1 MNTPANDPRSLAQ
14 AGVEALRKGDA
25 ARAREL
31 LSGAVAGGAA
41 DVPVLLALAYACRA
55 LKDERGKIA
64 VVDRVLAVDR
74 GNVRALI
81 MKGDHL
87 AEGGDEK
94 AAASFHLQA
103 LKLAPPAN
111 QAPPDLVQELRR
123 VQAACQRYAR
133 QYESFLAGELQAAG
147 FDPATS
153 SPRFAQ
159 SLDILLGRRQ
169 IFVQE
174 PRYFY
179 FPGLPQI
186 QFYERQQFP
195 WLDAVEAATDDI
207 RSELLEVMRE
217 DGAFEPYLKSDPS
230 RPYKPQDGMI
240 DNPDWGAFYLWKN
253 GELQA
258 ENAARCPRT
267 LKALEGAPLARFP
280 NRSPSVLFSLLKP
293 GAKIPPHNGLA
304 NTRLICHLPLI
315 IPPDCGFRVGNEVR
329 EWREGQ
335 AWVFDDSINHEA
347 WNRSDRTRVI
357 LLFDIERPE
366 MSEQENALV
375 SALFAAVDR
384 YSGAPPEWD
393 T

>member
-384 YSGAPPEWD
+384 YSGVPPEWD

>member
-357 LLFDIERPE
+357 LLFDIQRPE

-375 SALFAAVDR
+375 SALFSAVDR

>member
-31 LSGAVAGGAA
+31 LSGAVAGGLA

-87 AEGGDEK
+87 AESGDEK

-147 FDPATS
+147 FDPAKS

-329 EWREGQ
+329 EWREGE

-357 LLFDIERPE
+357 LLFDIQRPE